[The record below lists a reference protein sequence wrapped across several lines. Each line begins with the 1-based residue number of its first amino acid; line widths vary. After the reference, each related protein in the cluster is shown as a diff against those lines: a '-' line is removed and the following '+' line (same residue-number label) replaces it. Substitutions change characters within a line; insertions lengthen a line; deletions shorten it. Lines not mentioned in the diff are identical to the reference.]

1 MTLTKFVRMA
11 AWAGLMGRTIPLG
24 DLSVFSAMSD
34 EALHKT
40 CFPCHVPAKD
50 RDYDFAG
57 YAT

>member
-1 MTLTKFVRMA
+1 MCS
-11 AWAGLMGRTIPLG
+11 TI
-24 DLSVFSAMSD
+24 SD

-40 CFPCHVPAKD
+40 CFRCHVLAKD